1 VEGMKKPCSGSTNK
15 TLPKEIVW
23 KTYPYRLF
31 FGRESSSSW
40 GPGGVAFLNPES
52 KIEDKAHFCMY
63 RITYGIC
70 YDSFCFCLFHFLAL
84 AENSSLFT
92 CFVLLSSFSRR
103 LEQFN
108 DVLLQENDS
117 SYDMT
122 SPLFDLAALM
132 SVTSKEPNSVEIMVC
147 LLCLNVFRLK

>member
-1 VEGMKKPCSGSTNK
+1 
-15 TLPKEIVW
+15 
-23 KTYPYRLF
+23 
-31 FGRESSSSW
+31 
-40 GPGGVAFLNPES
+40 
-52 KIEDKAHFCMY
+52 
-63 RITYGIC
+63 
-70 YDSFCFCLFHFLAL
+70 LFHFLAL

-92 CFVLLSSFSRR
+92 CFVLSSSFSRR